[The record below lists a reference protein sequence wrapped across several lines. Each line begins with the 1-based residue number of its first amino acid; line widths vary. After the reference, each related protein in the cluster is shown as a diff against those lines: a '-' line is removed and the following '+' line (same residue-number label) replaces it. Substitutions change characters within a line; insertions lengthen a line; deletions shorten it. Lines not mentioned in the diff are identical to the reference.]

1 MRRILRPVSDWLAAG
16 KPVALARVV
25 EVVGSGVHPAGAAIA
40 VNSAGDVVG
49 SATGG
54 CVEGALV
61 EEARAALAGAGPPR
75 LRTFGCSDDEAF
87 DVGLSCGGLVR
98 VLIERLV
105 PPVADEGSHWQ
116 PDSALSWLAALAE
129 AVHAGKGVALLEVI
143 DGPEELLGHKAVIAP
158 VGSALGHEQP
168 GGGALDGGDGLWLG
182 LEPGREGV
190 LRAVTADALAD
201 LAAERSAPHRYMFIH
216 QGQEAGIT
224 VFVDSFPAPRQ
235 MLVVGAASYAA
246 ALTAQAKLLGYH
258 VVVCDPR
265 AVFAS
270 ASRLPLADDVVVEW
284 PDRYLGRVGP
294 TFAERDAIC
303 VLTHDAKFDIPT
315 ILSALSTRAGY
326 IGVMGS
332 RRTQADRRQRLVEAG
347 VSEAQLVR
355 LRGPLGLDLGANS
368 PEETAVS
375 ICAEIIAVQHGR
387 SGGPLAASHN
397 PIHPA
402 DPAPA
407 PGSGTPE
414 ALHRE
419 RPKA

>member
-1 MRRILRPVSDWLAAG
+1 
-16 KPVALARVV
+16 
-25 EVVGSGVHPAGAAIA
+25 
-40 VNSAGDVVG
+40 
-49 SATGG
+49 
-54 CVEGALV
+54 
-61 EEARAALAGAGPPR
+61 
-75 LRTFGCSDDEAF
+75 
-87 DVGLSCGGLVR
+87 
-98 VLIERLV
+98 
-105 PPVADEGSHWQ
+105 
-116 PDSALSWLAALAE
+116 
-129 AVHAGKGVALLEVI
+129 
-143 DGPEELLGHKAVIAP
+143 
-158 VGSALGHEQP
+158 
-168 GGGALDGGDGLWLG
+168 
-182 LEPGREGV
+182 
-190 LRAVTADALAD
+190 
-201 LAAERSAPHRYMFIH
+201 MFIH